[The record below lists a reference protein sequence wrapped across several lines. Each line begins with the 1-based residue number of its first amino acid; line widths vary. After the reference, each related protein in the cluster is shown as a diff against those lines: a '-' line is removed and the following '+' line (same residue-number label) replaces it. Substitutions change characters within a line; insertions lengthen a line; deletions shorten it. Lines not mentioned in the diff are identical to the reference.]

1 MIPGL
6 AGMLAENAKQI
17 QNIGVRSLQ
26 VDVPLLQAVKT
37 LIRYSEARSAA
48 GVCGVPA
55 ENCYFLDMPFY
66 ETGDTL
72 SPAPACLFADAMHI
86 CSLRLMSAQAEP
98 YAHQILHAL
107 RGIISPSLLADD
119 RCLGGAHLI
128 SACTQPVWRCL

>member
-55 ENCYFLDMPFY
+55 ENCHFLDMPFY

-72 SPAPACLFADAMHI
+72 ESCPSVPFCQCHAYFAAC
-86 CSLRLMSAQAEP
+86 
-98 YAHQILHAL
+98 
-107 RGIISPSLLADD
+107 G
-119 RCLGGAHLI
+119 
-128 SACTQPVWRCL
+128 